1 VNFASTW
8 ESPYT
13 WGFRRAVVLLLCFPK
28 PGDPHPFVDPAIWD
42 ARAKRQLE
50 AASKVLAEEQ
60 AIPSR
65 ISPSLG
71 QAMRPANGLLPGR
84 CFQQPATHLPL
95 PSNSMVR
102 SLIAR

>member
-1 VNFASTW
+1 VNFASTR

-50 AASKVLAEEQ
+50 AARKVLAEEQ
-60 AIPSR
+60 AKAGTTKP
-65 ISPSLG
+65 
-71 QAMRPANGLLPGR
+71 N
-84 CFQQPATHLPL
+84 
-95 PSNSMVR
+95 
-102 SLIAR
+102 